1 MKYTFLKI
9 YRLTIIFTFIFIL
22 FINLNSCKED
32 EILTPNI
39 QNSLITITNINITVG
54 DTVVLKGNFPKNN
67 SLYSI
72 ILVNKNNQY
81 KVSNQNIINSTIS
94 TIEFIYPYDFI
105 GDSLYIVFN
114 DKLDST
120 SKFHYNLKTYFDFD
134 KKIIQTTNFKIGSD
148 IGLNDESPVS
158 SIFLSHKLEVSTF
171 EINQRTWFSLMLQN
185 NSSTK
190 NLKLAVDSITWID
203 AILFCNKLSTQSGL
217 KEVYKIQDTTNQ
229 IVIWNENTDG
239 WRLPT
244 EAEWE
249 FLAKGNT
256 SDDTFQNKPANEV
269 GWFLSNSG
277 GRLNQSGLKLA
288 NINGLYDMNGNVW
301 EWCWDNYQAGHYT
314 NLNNSKNPKGPND
327 GKRKVKR
334 GGSFRTGSFLIR
346 ASNRTIDDE
355 ILDGTGL
362 RIVRNLNFD

>member
-9 YRLTIIFTFIFIL
+9 FKITFIFTFIFVL

-32 EILTPNI
+32 EILTPTI
-39 QNSLITITNINITVG
+39 QNSLTNIVNTNITVG
-54 DTVVLKGNFPKNN
+54 DTVVLKGNFPINN
-67 SLYSI
+67 TLYSI
-72 ILVNKNNQY
+72 KLINKVTNYTIPNQ
-81 KVSNQNIINSTIS
+81 SIINSTIS

-120 SKFHYNLKTYFDFD
+120 YKFHYNLKLYFDFD

-158 SIFLSHKLEVSTF
+158 SIFLSHQLEVSTF
-171 EINQRTWFSLMLQN
+171 EINQRTWYSVMLKN

-203 AILFCNKLSTQSGL
+203 AIEFCNKLSSQSGL
-217 KEVYKIQDTTNQ
+217 NEVYNILDTTNQ
-229 IVIWNENTDG
+229 IVEWNENTNG

-256 SDDTFQNKPANEV
+256 TDDTFQNKPANEV

-277 GRLNQSGLKLA
+277 VRLNQSGLKSA
-288 NINGLYDMNGNVW
+288 NIHGLFDMNGNVW
-301 EWCWDNYQAGHYT
+301 EWCWDNYQADYYT

-327 GKRKVKR
+327 GNRKVKR
-334 GGSFRTGSFLIR
+334 GGSFRTGSFFIR
-346 ASNRTIDDE
+346 ASNRSIDDDN
-355 ILDGTGL
+355 LYGTGL
-362 RIVRNLNFD
+362 RIVRNLSFD